1 MDMDD
6 LPIVDRRFVERLHR
20 LGGTALLSQML
31 TLFREH
37 APQRV
42 EAIRDA
48 VAAQDWAAAAKA
60 AHTMV
65 STAGSVGAMEL
76 MQRSRDLEEAV
87 TLGRPAEVPGLATE
101 IAAAFARVPD
111 PLAAA
116 ERELTG

>member
-6 LPIVDRRFVERLHR
+6 LPAVDRHLVERLFR

-42 EAIRDA
+42 AAIRDA
-48 VAAQDWAAAAKA
+48 VTAQDWAAAAKA

-65 STAGSVGAMEL
+65 STAGSVGATEL

-87 TLGRPAEVPGLATE
+87 TLGRTAEVPGMALLITE
-101 IAAAFARVPD
+101 AFARVHE

>member
-1 MDMDD
+1 MGMDD
-6 LPIVDRRFVERLHR
+6 LPTVDRRLVERLHR

-48 VAAQDWAAAAKA
+48 AAAGDWASAARA
-60 AHTMV
+60 AHAMV

-76 MQRSRDLEEAV
+76 MQRARDLEEAV
-87 TLGRPAEVPGLATE
+87 ATGRTAEVPGLQTL
-101 IAAAFARVPD
+101 IAEAFDRVGD

-116 ERELTG
+116 EQELAG